1 MKPKKTYT
9 KKEGKQLKLSQNDR
23 VLIHLWEKGELSS
36 LDATRLNPPI
46 MRLASRVHEIRKA
59 GFDIPTRNEKTTTG
73 GRYAVY
79 TLSAN
84 DLLRIEGV

>member
-1 MKPKKTYT
+1 M
-9 KKEGKQLKLSQNDR
+9 KLSQNDR
-23 VLIHLWEKGELSS
+23 VLIHLWEHGELSS

-59 GFDIPTRNEKTTTG
+59 GFDIPARKEPTSTG
-73 GRYAVY
+73 GQYAVY

-84 DLLRIEGV
+84 DLTRIEGV

>member
-1 MKPKKTYT
+1 MI
-9 KKEGKQLKLSQNDR
+9 SQNDR
-23 VLIHLWEKGELSS
+23 VLIHLWEHGELSS

-46 MRLASRVHEIRKA
+46 MRLASRVYEIRKV
-59 GFDIPTRNEKTTTG
+59 GFDIPARNEKTTTG

-84 DLLRIEGV
+84 DLTRIEGV

>member
-1 MKPKKTYT
+1 M
-9 KKEGKQLKLSQNDR
+9 KLSQNDR
-23 VLIHLWEKGELSS
+23 VLIELWKRGELSS
-36 LDATRLNPPI
+36 LDAVQLEPPI

-84 DLLRIEGV
+84 DLARIEGATV

>member
-1 MKPKKTYT
+1 M
-9 KKEGKQLKLSQNDR
+9 KLSQNDR
-23 VLIHLWEKGELSS
+23 VLIELWKRGELSS

-59 GFDIPTRNEKTTTG
+59 GFDIPARNEKTTTG

>member
-1 MKPKKTYT
+1 M
-9 KKEGKQLKLSQNDR
+9 KLSQNDR
-23 VLIHLWEKGELSS
+23 VLIHLWEHGELSS

-59 GFDIPTRNEKTTTG
+59 GFDIPSRKEPTTTG
-73 GRYAVY
+73 GHYAVY

-84 DLLRIEGV
+84 DLQRIEGV